1 MTDII
6 VDVTPR
12 YSSEYSDPT
21 NKKFSFIYHVSIK
34 NNGGRSVQL
43 ISRHWIITDG
53 DLQTKEVK
61 GPGVVGEQPTIA
73 PGEVYQYTSSV
84 ILNTQV
90 GTMEGCYQMS
100 CDSEIEFDVS
110 IPVFLLSVPG
120 AVH

>member
-6 VDVTPR
+6 VNVIPR
-12 YSSEYSDPT
+12 YSSEYSDPA
-21 NKKFSFIYHVSIK
+21 NKEFSFIYHVSIK
-34 NNGGRSVQL
+34 NNGSRSVQL
-43 ISRHWIITDG
+43 ISRHWVITDG
-53 DLQTKEVK
+53 DAQAKEVK
-61 GPGVVGEQPTIA
+61 GPGVVGEQPTIG

-84 ILNTQV
+84 TLNTQV

-100 CDSEIEFDVS
+100 CNSEIEFDVS

>member
-1 MTDII
+1 MNDII
-6 VDVTPR
+6 VGVTPH
-12 YSSEYSDPT
+12 YSSEYSDPM

-53 DLQTKEVK
+53 DAQAKEVK
-61 GPGVVGEQPTIA
+61 GLGVVGEQPTIA
-73 PGEVYQYTSSV
+73 PGEAYQYTSSV
-84 ILNTQV
+84 TLNTQV

-100 CDSEIEFDVS
+100 CNSEIVFDVS